1 MNLPVLILCI
11 FVCSCAYAK
20 LRKSVYSFQVLLNL
34 CWLKLPASNFNKCS
48 RKQSDF
54 DDCFFKAVEH
64 AIKQLNVPIK
74 EVGLPSIDPL
84 FVPSMTIG
92 AGTSAVAFEQR
103 YTNLSFTG
111 FTNIKFSKV
120 G

>member
-11 FVCSCAYAK
+11 FVCSRAYAK
-20 LRKSVYSFQVLLNL
+20 L
-34 CWLKLPASNFNKCS
+34 PSNFNKCS

-54 DDCFFKAVEH
+54 DDCFFKSVEH

-84 FVPSMTIG
+84 LVPSMTIG

-120 G
+120 GIDFKTNVLS